1 MLAVAPVIIVLD
13 NWRGPGYKV
22 RMPLS
27 FQGRSVGD
35 ITVVK
40 CDGRIIEG
48 AESAALRQ
56 HMNDLL
62 PNAPWIVLHL
72 GGIDFIDSSGLGLLV
87 RILTRTGQGNLK
99 LCAVS
104 ARIADMLRITRLA
117 TVFDSYESEADAIA
131 AFYDSAKRPDKSLP
145 FLPANILCVEKSVD
159 LLNYIGELLRQAGF
173 RVITV
178 DNLPDA
184 LILLKATRPKL
195 VVVGAELRA
204 AKDTWTAERFN
215 ELVDALPVIELP
227 ADFGTHDP
235 SETGQQLLERVRII
249 IGAADK
255 SANAAQ

>member
-1 MLAVAPVIIVLD
+1 
-13 NWRGPGYKV
+13 
-22 RMPLS
+22 MPLS
-27 FQGRSVGD
+27 FQSRSVGD

-72 GGIDFIDSSGLGLLV
+72 GDVPFIDSSGLGLLV
-87 RILTRTGQGNLK
+87 RILARTGHGNLK

-104 ARIADMLRITRLA
+104 ARIAEMLKITKLA
-117 TVFDSYESEADAIA
+117 AVFDSYESEADAVA
-131 AFYDSAKRPDKSLP
+131 AFYERKTRPGKSQA

-159 LLNYIGELLRQAGF
+159 LLNYIGELLRQSGLS
-173 RVITV
+173 VITV

-184 LILLKATRPKL
+184 LILLKAARPKL
-195 VVVGAELRA
+195 VVVSAEVRSA
-204 AKDTWTAERFN
+204 NDTRTAKVFN

-227 ADFGTHDP
+227 VNFGSHDP
-235 SETGQQLLERVRII
+235 SETGQQLVDRVRLV

-255 SANAAQ
+255 PTKAAR

>member
-1 MLAVAPVIIVLD
+1 
-13 NWRGPGYKV
+13 
-22 RMPLS
+22 MPLS
-27 FQGRSVGD
+27 FQSRSVGD

-72 GGIDFIDSSGLGLLV
+72 GDVHFIDSSGLGLLV
-87 RILTRTGQGNLK
+87 RILTRTGHGNLK

-104 ARIADMLRITRLA
+104 AKIADMLRITKLA

-131 AFYDSAKRPDKSLP
+131 AFYEREKRPGKPLP

-173 RVITV
+173 SVITV

-184 LILLKATRPKL
+184 LILLKASRPKL
-195 VVVGAELRA
+195 VVVSAEVRS
-204 AKDTWTAERFN
+204 AKDTWTAEVFN
-215 ELVDALPVIELP
+215 ELVDALSVIELP
-227 ADFGTHDP
+227 VDFGTHDP
-235 SETGQQLLERVRII
+235 SETGQQLVDRVRVV
-249 IGAADK
+249 IGAADNSTK
-255 SANAAQ
+255 AAR